1 MAHILVTPAPPP
13 LVSND
18 WDLIQRCVQGEA
30 DAFRPLVERYQR
42 LAYSVALRM
51 LSVPADAEDVVQQAF
66 TQAFR
71 ALPRFDGSTHDGAFR
86 VWLLRIVVNGAKDLL
101 KSKHHGDVLLTDQG
115 QNLAGETPEPNPEQV
130 TSSHAEAAHLARGLA
145 TLPEKYRTCLVL
157 KDVED
162 LSYEEMRSILR
173 LPVTTLKIRVVRAR
187 AMLRAWLEG
196 EEQSR

>member
-13 LVSND
+13 AVSND
-18 WDLIQRCVQGEA
+18 WQLVQRCVQGDV

-71 ALPRFDGSTHDGAFR
+71 ALPRFDGSEHEGAFR

-101 KSKHHGDVLLTDQG
+101 KSKHHGDVLLTEQD
-115 QNLAGETPEPNPEQV
+115 LDVASETPNATPEDI
-130 TSSHAEAAHLARGLA
+130 THAHAEAARLTRGLG
-145 TLPEKYRTCLVL
+145 TLPEKYRTCLIL

-162 LSYEEMRSILR
+162 LSYEEMRSILL

-187 AMLRAWLEG
+187 AMLRAWLED
-196 EEQSR
+196 QASR

>member
-13 LVSND
+13 ALSDD
-18 WDLIQRCVQGEA
+18 WALIQRCVRGDV

-66 TQAFR
+66 TQAFG
-71 ALPRFDGSTHDGAFR
+71 ALPRFDGSGHDAAFR

-101 KSKHHGDVLLTDQG
+101 KSKHRGDVALTDDETAWAA
-115 QNLAGETPEPNPEQV
+115 LAPGASPEEIAGAHGEG
-130 TSSHAEAAHLARGLA
+130 ARLARGLA
-145 TLPEKYRTCLVL
+145 TLPEKYRTSLIL

-162 LSYEEMRSILR
+162 LSYEEMRGILR
-173 LPVTTLKIRVVRAR
+173 LPITTLKIRVVRAR
-187 AMLRAWLEG
+187 AMLRAWLES
-196 EEQSR
+196 EANR